1 MKWQSQFFSEITRAS
16 EEGMHQQHQN
26 VTTCFASSSTQVCS
40 SGGDFNKANGG
51 ISPYEKLL
59 ALSVSGTTE
68 TATTESFITRELLH
82 SNTISAHARESIEQL
97 TSLHFNQLQGRHNE
111 IRQLKAAYHRARMGP
126 GSGRGRC
133 PGLVLIHGVSG
144 TGKSMLAKELSKH
157 QSKNCFHGKF
167 DLQKDQNH
175 EASTNTPQE
184 PFSAI
189 LDAYE
194 KLCSYLYFNCP
205 TSDQAILRQQL
216 LNAFGDGASLTN
228 KGPGEETDAKY
239 ANNVLLTMIPS
250 LQKLLTNGSSRH
262 IMAEMNNEDTSVVS
276 DWAAATE
283 ITGPSQRH
291 RLVYLFRSLTQIASN
306 YLKPLVLI
314 IDDLQWADDASLP
327 LLTKL
332 LTDNSIPH
340 FLVIGT
346 YRDDHLTIGARTI
359 VQPWLK
365 QLRTNMDDDATN
377 IEEIQLGNLDTND
390 VKELVS
396 QVLKIDEHI
405 EDLAQI
411 IHRKTNGNPFF
422 VVQFVTTL
430 RDMGVL
436 NYELGS
442 MRWNICARLQLA
454 FGSTFSDELIHR
466 GSNAIL
472 KEFPDQCPIDLPDI
486 SISIIGESLTQL
498 LEDGVIER
506 ICGSE
511 KAGPV
516 RNFRFAHGQIESTAC
531 RMISDENTLKW
542 KGVLGESLVDL
553 NNTEDQQ
560 WLYTTADLCN
570 HGRSYILK
578 DDNENERLRHSLI
591 DINHKAGIKALKSSA
606 FTAAVMYLGMSIS
619 LLGDNCWVG
628 DDKSRPLS
636 LHMLAAEAAY
646 CSGNFVAMQSYLDS
660 VLKDQPG
667 VSHVSKLPAYITL
680 ILSYTAQ
687 IKWDDCIK
695 TSLEVLKRLG
705 VKLPTNTSTSN
716 ILFELVKTKLLI
728 SSRTFDDLCN
738 LPLLDDEVS
747 IYIDRIFDALA
758 TATYNKMGPLSS
770 HFSHFVTSKYAFDEA
785 WEPTPQWP
793 LLLMIKR
800 LLLFLGLWEK
810 LDLVDAEARN
820 LYREAKEYQQDN
832 IRGVMASFW
841 QQTMNLMGQTA
852 DPLTLD
858 GEALQE
864 GQVILHPSKNPS
876 ELPMMYSVKMQLEYL
891 FGGRPEALEK
901 YFCQSKTLSDIAP
914 GSVYAHRHVFY
925 QGAVAFFLA
934 YHQEDKRRKWK
945 KRGLKVK
952 RRIENWLKEGHVNT
966 SHAIPFFKAEC
977 CVIDGTRSVAK
988 KHYED
993 AIRLSSKNGYRQDTA
1008 LIHERAGINFMEM
1021 GDSYWAAHHI
1031 SSSHNAY
1038 LEWGAVAKAKQ
1049 MVDRYQ
1055 DLCLNNA
1062 AERPNG

>member
-1 MKWQSQFFSEITRAS
+1 
-16 EEGMHQQHQN
+16 
-26 VTTCFASSSTQVCS
+26 
-40 SGGDFNKANGG
+40 
-51 ISPYEKLL
+51 
-59 ALSVSGTTE
+59 
-68 TATTESFITRELLH
+68 
-82 SNTISAHARESIEQL
+82 
-97 TSLHFNQLQGRHNE
+97 
-111 IRQLKAAYHRARMGP
+111 
-126 GSGRGRC
+126 
-133 PGLVLIHGVSG
+133 
-144 TGKSMLAKELSKH
+144 MLAKELSKH

-194 KLCSYLYFNCP
+194 KLCSHLYFNCP

-216 LNAFGDGASLTN
+216 LNAFGDGTSLTN

-239 ANNVLLTMIPS
+239 AHNVLLTMIPS

-262 IMAEMNNEDTSVVS
+262 IMAEMNYEDTSVVS

-291 RLVYLFRSLTQIASN
+291 RLVYLFRSLTQTASN

-340 FLVIGT
+340 FLVVGT
-346 YRDDHLTIGARTI
+346 YRDDRLTIGARTI

-390 VKELVS
+390 VKELVC
-396 QVLKIDEHI
+396 QVLKTDEHI

-422 VVQFVTTL
+422 VQFVTTL

-442 MRWNICARLQLA
+442 MRWKWEQTKVDELFVADNVLQEVLRVKLRNLSPLCQYLCQVA
-454 FGSTFSDELIHR
+454 ACIGTTFSDELIHR

-472 KEFPDQCPIDLPDI
+472 KEFPDQCPNDLPDI
-486 SISIIGESLTQL
+486 SISSIGESLTQL

-506 ICGSE
+506 IGGSE

-516 RNFRFAHGQIESTAC
+516 RTFRFAHDQIESTAC

-542 KGVLGESLVDL
+542 KGVLGKSLVDL
-553 NNTEDQQ
+553 NNAEDQQ

-570 HGRSYILK
+570 QGRSYIFK

-591 DINHKAGIKALKSSA
+591 DIDHKA
-606 FTAAVMYLGMSIS
+606 
-619 LLGDNCWVG
+619 
-628 DDKSRPLS
+628 
-636 LHMLAAEAAY
+636 AEVLRFY
-646 CSGNFVAMQSYLDS
+646 CSSDCYLDS

-687 IKWDDCIK
+687 TKWDDCIK
-695 TSLEVLKRLG
+695 TGLEVLTVKRLG

-728 SSRTFDDLCN
+728 SSRTFDGLCN
-738 LPLLDDEVS
+738 LQLLDDEVS

-758 TATYNKMGPLSS
+758 TATYNNGSPFFPLLTLRHVQICVRRGVGTYSRVAFATYGIILTGKIGALQDGMKMGNVALAILDRLPSKDCTSRVTFLVNQFVSHWVNPAYRNIQASMMGYHVGMKSGDVESALYNRLSAFF
-770 HFSHFVTSKYAFDEA
+770 FSWACGK
-785 WEPTPQWP
+785 
-793 LLLMIKR
+793 
-800 LLLFLGLWEK
+800 K
-810 LDLVDAEARN
+810 LDMVDAEARN

-864 GQVILHPSKNPS
+864 GQVILHPSKNLS
-876 ELPMMYSVKMQLEYL
+876 ERPMMFSVKMQLEYL
-891 FGGRPEALEK
+891 LGGRPEALEES
-901 YFCQSKTLSDIAP
+901 FCQSNTLSDIAP
-914 GSVYAHRHVFY
+914 GSVYAHRMCF
-925 QGAVAFFLA
+925 
-934 YHQEDKRRKWK
+934 
-945 KRGLKVK
+945 
-952 RRIENWLKEGHVNT
+952 T
-966 SHAIPFFKAEC
+966 KAEC
-977 CVIDGTRSVAK
+977 CVIEGTRSVAK
-988 KHYED
+988 KHYDD

-1062 AERPNG
+1062 SGRPNG